1 MRFACGGN
9 FTREV
14 YESSAR
20 KDRVRRCSRFRLP
33 PHPRIVIDESR
44 LALLGRVGHA
54 LTGHTLIRHALTGH
68 TLIRHALIVVSVPSS
83 IRASSIAVMVFAVMA
98 IAI

>member
-54 LTGHTLIRHALTGH
+54 LTGHTLIRHAL
-68 TLIRHALIVVSVPSS
+68 IVVPVPSS